1 MNSNLKKQF
10 IDYMTLQRFALATK
24 KNYIV
29 ALEGLEQFHHQ
40 SPETLNQR
48 TDSGV
53 SAVSSG
59 RPQAL
64 LGDV

>member
-29 ALEGLEQFHHQ
+29 ALEGLEEFTT
-40 SPETLNQR
+40 SPQK
-48 TDSGV
+48 
-53 SAVSSG
+53 
-59 RPQAL
+59 P
-64 LGDV
+64 